1 MPPAVRLDPDA
12 AGLPPVLDQ
21 VLTDPAIPILLLV
34 APDAGEQA
42 LKTAVA
48 LADLRGSEGLST
60 VLADAAVSSPRLHQ
74 VVDVPNV
81 EGLADLFLFGA
92 SFEHV
97 RRRPSGRH
105 FDFVPTGAYVPEP
118 ESVLDSSRWGRIG
131 AELQGAGTMLL
142 LFTTAGTPGIG
153 SLSRRIGRAVVLD
166 DGSGVDRLTGRL
178 DDGCDVLAVIT
189 PAGPGA
195 TAGTAPAE
203 GESDAAYGAGAGDM
217 PDGAPVAAAGGAPA
231 AIPEE
236 PDLSEPPILR
246 DPPKSR
252 RVSPLLLVALA
263 IAAGAGAWFL
273 YQEYGPAG
281 EVATGAPAVAE
292 AAPPPSEPER
302 GEPVETPV
310 PISVAVEAHQNLESA
325 WQRAR
330 TLSEEEP
337 SVRFYLAP
345 VSVNETLY
353 YRLLAGP
360 VATRD
365 AGMALMRRLVE
376 ADHKTAF
383 DSWAVRPTELAFHLG
398 EYDTR
403 QEAGTRVDSLW
414 SQGVP
419 AYVVEV
425 DYEPGEPRYR
435 VYGGAFENESDA
447 GVMQQMLEEA
457 GVEARL
463 VPRTGQPVL
472 GGQ

>member
-1 MPPAVRLDPDA
+1 MPPAVRLDPDE
-12 AGLPPVLDQ
+12 AGLPPVLDG
-21 VLTDPAIPILLLV
+21 VLTDPEIPILLLV
-34 APDAGEQA
+34 APDATEQA
-42 LKTAVA
+42 LQRAVT
-48 LADLRGSEGLST
+48 LADLRGGEGLST
-60 VLADAAVSSPRLHQ
+60 VLADAAVASPRLHE

-118 ESVLDSSRWGRIG
+118 ESVLDSSRWDRI
-131 AELQGAGTMLL
+131 AADLRGAGTMLM

-166 DGSGVDRLTGRL
+166 DGSGLERLTTRL
-178 DDGCDVLAVIT
+178 DETCEVLAVVQ
-189 PAGPGA
+189 PAGVGA
-195 TAGTAPAE
+195 A
-203 GESDAAYGAGAGDM
+203 
-217 PDGAPVAAAGGAPA
+217 GAPA
-231 AIPEE
+231 AAAAGAGEAAPVAGEAAEVGPGEESTPFSEE

-246 DPPKSR
+246 DQPKSR
-252 RVSPLLLVALA
+252 RVSPVLLVALA

-273 YQEYGPAG
+273 YQEYQGAG
-281 EVATGAPAVAE
+281 DVAAGASVVAE
-292 AAPPPSEPER
+292 APPASTASER
-302 GEPVETPV
+302 GEPVETPIPV
-310 PISVAVEAHQNLESA
+310 SVAVEAHQNLESA
-325 WQRAR
+325 WQRAQA
-330 TLSEEEP
+330 LSEAEP
-337 SVRFYLAP
+337 SVAFYLAP

-360 VATRD
+360 VATRE
-365 AGMALMRRLVE
+365 AGMALMRGLVE

-403 QEAGTRVDSLW
+403 QQAQGRVDSLW
-414 SQGVP
+414 GQGVP
-419 AYVVEV
+419 TYVVEV

-472 GGQ
+472 GAQ